1 MKRLRRVI
9 LLLVVV
15 ALLVWWLLPAGG
27 PHVQPGSVLA
37 IQLSGAYVESSA
49 PSFVARAL
57 GEARQP
63 FISILGEFAKA
74 ERDSRIRAVALRV
87 RRLEIGWAMA
97 QELRSAIGKLRAAGK
112 PTVAVLETGSLGANL
127 EYYVASAADQVLFS
141 PGTSGPLVGLGMEFF
156 FLGDLW
162 KKIGVD
168 PQVVS
173 VGEYKSAAE
182 SIAGTRMSP
191 AHREMATSLLDAMWG
206 EFVGGIAESRG
217 LSTEAVRDAIDAAPA
232 TAAELE
238 ALGLADGTASF
249 DAAVAG
255 LGSTRIEDTEYRAV
269 DAAEVGFA
277 PVARFAL
284 VYGSGLVVMGDGTQS
299 PTGGLRL
306 SSDTVS
312 HALIEAAEDPSID
325 AIIFRVDS
333 PGGSALASEIVWDA
347 ARRAEELGKP
357 LVASVSNVAASGGY
371 YVLAGADAVV
381 ASAGSL
387 VGSIGVYLVRASV
400 GGLLGKLDIGV
411 ETLVRGRD
419 AEILVPSRPLSESG
433 RARLQRE
440 VQGVYD
446 LFVARV
452 SEGRGLSVE
461 EVDVVG
467 RGRVWTGAQA
477 RERGLVDELG
487 GLSTA
492 VRVAKR
498 QVGLPEDAD
507 VVLVP
512 HPAPRSLA
520 EEVLDALNASVVRAA
535 LPLDWP
541 PFVERLDSWVTA
553 LSGGQPALVPP
564 VVLDIR

>member
-9 LLLVVV
+9 IFLAVV

-37 IQLSGAYVESSA
+37 LRLSGSYVESSA
-49 PSFVARAL
+49 PSFFSRVL

-63 FISILGEFAKA
+63 FISVLGELAKA
-74 ERDSRIRAVALRV
+74 ERDPRIRGVALRV

-97 QELRSAIGKLRAAGK
+97 QELRGAIEKLRAAGK
-112 PTVAVLETGSLGANL
+112 GTVAVLETGSLGANL
-127 EYYVASAADQVLFS
+127 EYYVASAADQVLLS
-141 PGTSGPLVGLGMEFF
+141 PGTSSPLVGLGMEFF

-162 KKIGVD
+162 KKFGVD
-168 PQVVS
+168 PEVVS

-191 AHREMATSLLDAMWG
+191 AHREMATSLLDAIWG
-206 EFVGGIAESRG
+206 EFVDGIAESRG
-217 LSTEAVRDAIDAAPA
+217 LSEEAVRDAIDTAPA
-232 TAAELE
+232 TPEALA
-238 ALGLADGTASF
+238 ALGLSDGTASF
-249 DAAVAG
+249 DAAAAR
-255 LGSTRIEDTEYRAV
+255 LGPIRIEGSEYQAV
-269 DAAEVGFA
+269 DAAEVGFE
-277 PVARFAL
+277 PVAQFAL

-312 HALIEAAEDPSID
+312 QALVDAAEDPAID

-333 PGGSALASEIVWDA
+333 PGGSALASEIVWHA
-347 ARRAEELGKP
+347 AGRAEELGKP

-371 YVLAGADAVV
+371 YVLTGADAVV

-411 ETLVRGRD
+411 ETLTRGRD

-452 SEGRGLSVE
+452 SEGRGLSTD

-477 RERGLVDELG
+477 LERGLVDELG
-487 GLSTA
+487 GLSAA

-498 QVGLPEDAD
+498 EVGLPEDAD

-512 HPAPRSLA
+512 HPARRSLA
-520 EEVLDALNASVVRAA
+520 QELVDALNASVVRAA

-541 PFVERLDSWVTA
+541 PFVERLDNWVTA
-553 LSGGQPALVPP
+553 LRGGEPALVPP
-564 VVLDIR
+564 LVLDIR